1 MAMERYIHVELNV
14 TPLCEDVTPFS
25 PSFWQIPRENIY
37 KQVQQ
42 RYVKKRMVTETEKYI
57 KL

>member
-1 MAMERYIHVELNV
+1 MERYIHVELNV